1 MSTPVQV
8 HSTFGK
14 HFASLQPVAS
24 SAPSSSNAKAGLT
37 ATVVPVQRNLIATI
51 TTSVND
57 LNIVIVGYSPI
68 LITFLI
74 IFLSAFSQTWQ
85 GIFFFASL
93 FLFCF
98 IRSLLIRNLFSAP
111 TDGLSQNCVDYIY
124 PFIGYKN
131 DGFNIF
137 YITFL
142 FGYIVSPMI
151 LKIVP
156 INIALI
162 VILGLYTVW
171 VWIYSLKSECVNY
184 IYLFGNIIYGIISV
198 SITISIILSAKW
210 ELLLFS
216 YDSVSDSVKC
226 SMPSK
231 QSFKCNVY
239 KNGELISSNTNTS

>member
-1 MSTPVQV
+1 M
-8 HSTFGK
+8 STFGK
-14 HFASLQPVAS
+14 FFGSPPPAAS
-24 SAPSSSNAKAGLT
+24 SVSPSSSGPAA
-37 ATVVPVQRNLIATI
+37 AAAAPAPAAAPAAVPVQQNLIATI
-51 TTSVND
+51 TNTVNN
-57 LNIVIVGYSPI
+57 LNLVIVAYSPI

-98 IRSLLIRNLFSAP
+98 IRSLLIRNLFRAPDDSA
-111 TDGLSQNCVDYIY
+111 QNCVDYMY
-124 PFIGYKN
+124 PFTGYKN

-171 VWIYSLKSECVNY
+171 VWIFSFKNECVNY
-184 IYLFGNIIYGIISV
+184 NYLFGNIIYGIISV